1 MNTLETATF
10 AGGCFWCTEA
20 IFKRLK
26 GVETVVSG
34 YSGGTKEHPSYDEV
48 SSGETGAQEAIQI
61 TFDSDIVS
69 YTKLLEIYFKTH
81 DPTSYDRQ
89 GADAGS
95 QYRSVVFYHTDTQK
109 NEAEEMIKKLD
120 GAKVFAGKI
129 VTDVM
134 PFEHF
139 SEAEKYHQN
148 FYDRNKDYGYC
159 QVVINPKLDKLYKE
173 FHDEL
178 KEDVK

>member
-1 MNTLETATF
+1 MEKLETATF

-34 YSGGTKEHPSYDEV
+34 YSGGTKENPSYDDV

-61 TFDSDIVS
+61 TFDSSVVS
-69 YTKLLEIYFKTH
+69 YTKLLEIFFKTH

-89 GADAGS
+89 GADSGS
-95 QYRSVVFYHTDTQK
+95 QYRSVVFYHNDNQK
-109 NEAEEMIKKLD
+109 KDVETMIKKLD
-120 GAKVFAGKI
+120 EAKVFSGKI
-129 VTDVM
+129 VTDVL

-139 SEAEKYHQN
+139 YEAEKYHQN

-178 KEDVK
+178 KEDAA

>member
-1 MNTLETATF
+1 MEKLETATF

-34 YSGGTKEHPSYDEV
+34 YSGGTKENPSYDEV

-61 TFDSDIVS
+61 TFDSSVVS
-69 YTKLLEIYFKTH
+69 YTKLLEIFFKTH

-89 GADAGS
+89 GADIGS
-95 QYRSVVFYHTDTQK
+95 QYRSVVFYHNNNQK
-109 NEAEEMIKKLD
+109 KDVETMIKKLD
-120 GAKVFAGKI
+120 EAKVFAGKI
-129 VTDVM
+129 VTDVL

-139 SEAEKYHQN
+139 YEAEKYHQN

-173 FHDEL
+173 FHSEL
-178 KEDVK
+178 KDDVA